1 MDSSFRTERTATAT
15 TAARTISTTTLAATS
30 ATIRSMSSAS
40 VKVGRPAADDR
51 HDLCWCGQDMD
62 VVRGS
67 HCPRCGTMRV
77 ARVGAVLSRLAA

>member
-1 MDSSFRTERTATAT
+1 MDSSFRTKRTATAT
-15 TAARTISTTTLAATS
+15 TAVRTVSTTTMAATS
-30 ATIRSMSSAS
+30 ATTRSFSSAS
-40 VKVGRPAADDR
+40 ATTGRPTADAH

-77 ARVGAVLSRLAA
+77 ARVGADLSRLAA

>member
-15 TAARTISTTTLAATS
+15 TARTTMMYATS
-30 ATIRSMSSAS
+30 AAIRSISSAS
-40 VKVGRPAADDR
+40 AGAGRPAADAR

>member
-1 MDSSFRTERTATAT
+1 MDSSFRTERTARAT
-15 TAARTISTTTLAATS
+15 TARTASTTTMTATAA
-30 ATIRSMSSAS
+30 IRSISSAS
-40 VKVGRPAADDR
+40 ARSGRPAADTR

>member
-1 MDSSFRTERTATAT
+1 MDSSFRDRQDRESDDGDHDYLDHHDGCHR
-15 TAARTISTTTLAATS
+15 SHPQHLEPS
-30 ATIRSMSSAS
+30 AMA
-40 VKVGRPAADDR
+40 GRPAADAR

-62 VVRGS
+62 VVRGN

>member
-15 TAARTISTTTLAATS
+15 TARTTTMTATAA
-30 ATIRSMSSAS
+30 IRSISSAS
-40 VKVGRPAADDR
+40 AMAGRPAADAR
-51 HDLCWCGQDMD
+51 HDLCWCGQDVD

-77 ARVGAVLSRLAA
+77 ARVGADLSRLAA

>member
-15 TAARTISTTTLAATS
+15 TARTTMMSATS
-30 ATIRSMSSAS
+30 AAIRSISSAS
-40 VKVGRPAADDR
+40 ARAGRPAADAR

>member
-15 TAARTISTTTLAATS
+15 TARTTTMTATAA
-30 ATIRSMSSAS
+30 IRSISSAS
-40 VKVGRPAADDR
+40 AKVGRPAADVR

-77 ARVGAVLSRLAA
+77 ARVGTVLPRLAA